1 MRAVCGFAI
10 ALAFTAAPT
19 RAEVDV
25 QYKAG
30 HVDVRA
36 TTAPLS
42 EVLDRL
48 ARATGMKI
56 VQQGVTPSMLV
67 SLSLQGRTP
76 AEAVFGVLEG
86 LGLNYAFVL
95 DASGNRIET
104 LVLAGSSGPANRPAT
119 AMASPATP
127 SPTPTHRYVPQPSAP
142 PPAAGPDES
151 DEAAEEDPGEEGTT
165 DAEEADPAAAAK
177 PGVPPGPRGSV
188 LQAPAEPVFPSSPFA
203 PRAPV
208 FTPQPDAPPTQ
219 AQPQPKPTP
228 PPPDRNQ

>member
-1 MRAVCGFAI
+1 MRAAGGFAI
-10 ALAFTAAPT
+10 ALALAAAPT

-56 VQQGVTPSMLV
+56 VQQGVTPSMLL

-104 LVLAGSSGPANRPAT
+104 LVLAGSSGSASRPAA
-119 AMASPATP
+119 AMASPTTP
-127 SPTPTHRYVPQPSAP
+127 SPTPNHRYVPQPSAP

-151 DEAAEEDPGEEGTT
+151 DEAAEEDPGEDGTT
-165 DAEEADPAAAAK
+165 DAEEADPVAAK

-188 LQAPAEPVFPSSPFA
+188 LQAPAEPVFPTSPFA

-208 FTPQPDAPPTQ
+208 FSPQPDPPPTQPQ
-219 AQPQPKPTP
+219 AQPQPKATP
-228 PPPDRNQ
+228 PPPDR